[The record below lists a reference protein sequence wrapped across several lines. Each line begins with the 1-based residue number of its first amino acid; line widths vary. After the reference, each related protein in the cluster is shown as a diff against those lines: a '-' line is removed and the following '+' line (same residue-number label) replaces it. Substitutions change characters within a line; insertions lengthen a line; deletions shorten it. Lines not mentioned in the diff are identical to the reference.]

1 MNILIASNNKHK
13 VKEIKEIVYKNVGN
27 TINFITAKE
36 LNININ
42 PEETGSTLA
51 ENAKIKA
58 IAFYNA
64 SKIPVIADDSGLEVE
79 ILNGLPG
86 IHSARF
92 ADINN
97 DKANR
102 EKLLSLLKNET
113 NRKAKFH
120 TFIAYYNGQE
130 TLFFEGEC
138 KGNIIHNERGNN
150 GFGYDP
156 IFVPDGYNK
165 TFAELTENE
174 KNKISHRHNA
184 ILNFCNNFL
193 KNLK

>member
-86 IHSARF
+86 IHSICRY
-92 ADINN
+92 
-97 DKANR
+97 K
-102 EKLLSLLKNET
+102 
-113 NRKAKFH
+113 
-120 TFIAYYNGQE
+120 
-130 TLFFEGEC
+130 
-138 KGNIIHNERGNN
+138 
-150 GFGYDP
+150 
-156 IFVPDGYNK
+156 
-165 TFAELTENE
+165 
-174 KNKISHRHNA
+174 
-184 ILNFCNNFL
+184 
-193 KNLK
+193 

>member
-102 EKLLSLLKNET
+102 EKLLSLL
-113 NRKAKFH
+113 H
-120 TFIAYYNGQE
+120 IS
-130 TLFFEGEC
+130 LFFC
-138 KGNIIHNERGNN
+138 SMSSPLLLL
-150 GFGYDP
+150 F
-156 IFVPDGYNK
+156 
-165 TFAELTENE
+165 
-174 KNKISHRHNA
+174 
-184 ILNFCNNFL
+184 FCFL
-193 KNLK
+193 KTDLIDLGTQSCFLNSSFTAPIILILAYVSNFTPLL